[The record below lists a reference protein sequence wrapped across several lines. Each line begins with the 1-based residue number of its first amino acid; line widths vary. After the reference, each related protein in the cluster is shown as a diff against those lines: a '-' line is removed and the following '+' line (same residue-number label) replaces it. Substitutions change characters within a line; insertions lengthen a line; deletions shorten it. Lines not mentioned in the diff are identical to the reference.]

1 MAILI
6 AGNIDFDPAFVSQ
19 MIVSAAPLIRAALD
33 EEGCVAYAWS
43 LDPLQPGRVRVFEE
57 WTDESALARHF
68 SGGPYRDMGAH
79 LRAAGMMGF
88 AVNKYRSDLC
98 EPVYD
103 DKGEA
108 RADFFT

>member
-6 AGNIDFDPAFVSQ
+6 AGHIDFDPAIVSQ
-19 MIVSAAPLIRAALD
+19 LIVSAAPLIDAALE

-57 WTDESALARHF
+57 WTDEAALAHHF
-68 SGGPYRDMGAH
+68 SGAPYRDMGAH
-79 LRAAGMMGF
+79 LHAAGMLAF
-88 AVNKYRSDLC
+88 AVNKYRSDLS
-98 EPVYD
+98 EAVYD
-103 DKGEA
+103 EKGEA